1 MPVRCREGGFRE
13 PGIAWWPGRIQ
24 AGKVTQAIASTMD
37 IHPTLLRLAGVP
49 PPPSLV
55 MDGLDLSPVLFA
67 DYEGAS
73 AGNQTASGSTGTGGT
88 GGGGGGHDCYFFY
101 KYAVASD
108 AANAL
113 AAVRCGAH
121 KAFWILDSGPPAPLK
136 PGSRISRANSNISK
150 HAV

>member
-1 MPVRCREGGFRE
+1 
-13 PGIAWWPGRIQ
+13 
-24 AGKVTQAIASTMD
+24 MD
-37 IHPTLLRLAGVP
+37 IHPTLLSLAGVP

-67 DYEGAS
+67 DYEHAG
-73 AGNQTASGSTGTGGT
+73 AGNQTAGGSTGTGT

-121 KAFWILDSGPPAPLK
+121 KAFWILDNDPPAPLK
-136 PGSRISRANSNISK
+136 PGSHNFKANFNIEA
-150 HAV
+150 AV